1 MEATILINVFIIYSP
16 KHIKV
21 ELASYRRID
30 TEVVVF
36 LPPNSNGFITS
47 RFSRDKLKEV
57 FEG

>member
-30 TEVVVF
+30 TEVLVL